1 MVAFEKTGFVPR
13 SIPRTFIRF
22 IQELFPS
29 TEKEV
34 IAEFR
39 LSRYQALTAVKY
51 LLQLIFIPY
60 FLGWLAE
67 IFIIH
72 PTIESLWNRFHPEIF
87 LNISQQQEACA
98 ELDALE
104 EQIYFD
110 TLLGEVVNLD
120 LQLQARS
127 LAEFYN
133 KESIT
138 SITNLFT
145 DSFRIIFFFTLCN
158 VQKRQIAVLKSFV
171 DELLYR
177 LSDTTKAFC
186 IILITDI
193 FVGFHSPHGW
203 EVVLSSWIHHLG
215 FPDSSSFV
223 MLFVA
228 TFPVILDTAFKYWIF
243 RYLNQIAPSAVA
255 TFHNMNE

>member
-51 LLQLIFIPY
+51 LLQLIFIP
-60 FLGWLAE
+60 FIIGSIIQLT
-67 IFIIH
+67 IIH
-72 PTIESLWNRFHPEIF
+72 PIVESIWNNLHPDIF
-87 LNISQQQEACA
+87 LNIAQQQDACN
-98 ELDALE
+98 ELNALE

-110 TLLGEVVNLD
+110 SLLGEKINFD
-120 LQLQARS
+120 LQKQAKM
-127 LAEFYN
+127 LAEVYN
-133 KESIT
+133 QESID
-138 SITNLFT
+138 SLTNLFT
-145 DSFRIIFFFTLCN
+145 DSFRVLFFCTLCN
-158 VQKRQIAVLKSFV
+158 VQKRQIAVLKSFI

-203 EVVLSSWIHHLG
+203 EVVLNAWIHHVG